1 MFKKALIIALLTP
14 TATMA
19 SDALD
24 DFKAD
29 LQAQFDE
36 VSQDVI
42 GSQSHKTLIPAEPL
56 GIIGFD
62 FGISFNKASLNSP
75 LKDETYAGVS
85 ALDTIGLHAN
95 KGLPLGFDIGVNYA
109 KSALLSTL
117 NGTLSYAIMEGGIAA
132 PAVSIKGSYTS
143 SVDSE
148 FVDFSSYGADLGVS
162 KGFAMITPFASIGM
176 VNGEIKTVKGAISG
190 FEDSY
195 SESVMRY
202 AVGANINI
210 FIGDLLLA
218 YNKVGEVSNMTAKL
232 GFRF

>member
-1 MFKKALIIALLTP
+1 MLKKALIIALLTP
-14 TATMA
+14 TASMA
-19 SDALD
+19 GDALD
-24 DFKAD
+24 DFKAE

-42 GSQSHKTLIPAEPL
+42 GSMSHKTLIPAEPL

-62 FGISFNKASLNSP
+62 FGVSFNKASLNSP
-75 LKDETYAGVS
+75 LKDETYSGLS
-85 ALDTIGLHAN
+85 ALDSIGLHAN
-95 KGLPLGFDIGVNYA
+95 KGLPLGIDLGVNYA

-117 NGTLSYAIMEGGIAA
+117 NGTLSYALIEGGIAA
-132 PAVSIKGSYTS
+132 PAVSIKGSYTT

-148 FVDFSSYGADLGVS
+148 FVDFTSYGADIGIS
-162 KGFAMITPFASIGM
+162 KGFAMITPFASVGM
-176 VNGEIKTVKGAISG
+176 VNGEVKTVDGAIAG
-190 FEDSY
+190 FNDSY
-195 SESVMRY
+195 SESTLRY

-218 YNKVGEVSNMTAKL
+218 YNQVGEVGNMTAKL